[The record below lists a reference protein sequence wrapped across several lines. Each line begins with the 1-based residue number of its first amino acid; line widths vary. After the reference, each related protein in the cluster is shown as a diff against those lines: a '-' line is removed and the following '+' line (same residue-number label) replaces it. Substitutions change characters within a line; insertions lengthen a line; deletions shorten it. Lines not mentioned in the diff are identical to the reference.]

1 MKDTT
6 VLGIGA
12 LISLT
17 ILETIALLQGID
29 GSMMAF
35 VLFIIGS
42 IAGVSFKDK
51 IVKILK
57 R

>member
-42 IAGVSFKDK
+42 IAGVSFKDN